1 MKIYLKRLA
10 ELLLIS
16 FVINSFQLDSEVE
29 NRPLASFLDKEKSQN
44 QMLGNFPL
52 TTPNHLVVVK
62 SSFLRV
68 TKS

>member
-44 QMLGNFPL
+44 QMLGNFPP
-52 TTPNHLVVVK
+52 PNHTQPL
-62 SSFLRV
+62 SSCQIFV
-68 TKS
+68 S